1 MSVVSS
7 FFQVRVVE
15 LSVLRVHSSVT
26 VLPIFSITTRGFVI
40 EIAVAGVLCFI
51 SLCTCADMW
60 ELIEETKR
68 KFLVVLLI
76 LLLTV
81 PARVVQKNKICSNN

>member
-40 EIAVAGVLCFI
+40 EIAVL
-51 SLCTCADMW
+51 
-60 ELIEETKR
+60 
-68 KFLVVLLI
+68 
-76 LLLTV
+76 
-81 PARVVQKNKICSNN
+81 KIIFDNIIGIMQIFYVGSVKVII

>member
-40 EIAVAGVLCFI
+40 EIAGLKIAFDDVIVQRCRLHKYAFG
-51 SLCTCADMW
+51 
-60 ELIEETKR
+60 IEA
-68 KFLVVLLI
+68 LMI
-76 LLLTV
+76 YDS
-81 PARVVQKNKICSNN
+81 I

>member
-40 EIAVAGVLCFI
+40 EIAELKIAFD
-51 SLCTCADMW
+51 DM
-60 ELIEETKR
+60 I
-68 KFLVVLLI
+68 
-76 LLLTV
+76 
-81 PARVVQKNKICSNN
+81 VQWCR